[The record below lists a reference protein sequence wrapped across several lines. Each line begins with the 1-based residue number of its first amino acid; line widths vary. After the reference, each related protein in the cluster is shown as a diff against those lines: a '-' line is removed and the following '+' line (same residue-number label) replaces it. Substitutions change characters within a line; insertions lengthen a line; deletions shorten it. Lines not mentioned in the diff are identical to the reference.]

1 MAVVLGVAN
10 GVSVVNRGVAKNAS
24 TDWGST
30 FSDRYHETCWIRMEL
45 FAHREKIE
53 TILFGVIH
61 EQDEFANAYS
71 FQSTPARGTVVTYSF
86 TRINL
91 D

>member
-1 MAVVLGVAN
+1 
-10 GVSVVNRGVAKNAS
+10 
-24 TDWGST
+24 
-30 FSDRYHETCWIRMEL
+30 MEL

-53 TILFGVIH
+53 TRLFGVIH
-61 EQDEFANAYS
+61 EQDECANAYS

-91 D
+91 DRDEVQLNSEMPKSVVWIFDLLRKKLLESYYSVLP